1 MRPLF
6 FLILLY
12 PLLELWLLVKV
23 GSAIGAAAVL
33 AVVLGSGLCG
43 LAILRRAGWLTL
55 LRARTGAAPVVAI
68 TDGFL
73 LAGAGLL
80 LFLPGLLGDG
90 VGVLL
95 LLPATRR
102 RLSRRLWK
110 PFAGSRGQAGRHPEV
125 IEGDFRREDQRDD
138 QHPS

>member
-6 FLILLY
+6 FLIWLY

-23 GSAIGAAAVL
+23 GSLIGTAAVL
-33 AVVLGSGLCG
+33 ALILGSGLCG

-55 LRARTGAAPVVAI
+55 LRARGGDSPALVI

-80 LFLPGLLGDG
+80 LVLPGLIGDV

-95 LLPATRR
+95 LLPVTRR
-102 RLSRRLWK
+102 GLSRRFLG
-110 PFAGSRGQAGRHPEV
+110 PLSRQRAAGSAVPRSTEV
-125 IEGDFRREDQRDD
+125 IEGDFHRED
-138 QHPS
+138 